1 MNDILKTYME
11 RFRENR
17 HTLRRYTAFVLALAM
32 ITTLFVNWQL
42 HGVGI
47 SMTAQ
52 YQCGEEEHT
61 HTADC
66 YTKVLTCGYEEG
78 ELENADEVAAAAAA
92 TSQPTIEEEPA
103 PLSLEPQI
111 EFVPHEHTDD
121 CYTEVQTL
129 TCMEEEH
136 VHDDDCFDPEDG
148 SLICDKFE
156 HTHDESCYTTEYE
169 LTCGLEEGEL
179 VEQVVEPTQSA
190 ALAAMAVAEPVALV
204 PMVDTVEPIYHHHT
218 DACYEEV
225 LTCPLP
231 EHHHTVACLSDTS
244 ADLETPEEW
253 QAANAEAVM
262 TGNWAEDLVSV
273 AQTQL
278 GYEQSEKNFEIDPAD
293 GVTLRYYSRY
303 GQSYGNPYGEWDVM
317 FLSYCLKYAG
327 IPQSAIPQ
335 EASVLALRS
344 SMSDMDWLLD
354 GEDGSAADVG
364 DIVIYNKYVTRTVA
378 VDSSADGAAD
388 GLDDQFSMDAEGE
401 NGAELEESGAAA
413 LDTAPAA
420 EDMTTLDTPDIPDI
434 PDTANPEQ
442 PAAKPVDSAD
452 TAAPS
457 VGSPAVEPQTTTVTD
472 AQPVET
478 VGIVSSVDS
487 DAGTLTVISG
497 DVDGKVAEVTLF
509 NTEVVGVVDVAAA
522 QYADTYGS
530 QLPTISASRPN
541 RAPTASTAGAT
552 TPVETSDFHDFT
564 NDITSAKLQY
574 RGSQWENWSDITADS
589 YIDEYAE
596 INALLDYTLP
606 AGTLSDTKN
615 TIKYTLP
622 DALKNFKEA
631 GYVRDTSSGKT
642 IGVGKIENGVVSITF
657 YDAYVEMNA
666 KGSPIYG
673 SVAFDGK
680 ASEMEITYDQETT
693 IKFNE
698 SHSSTIIIKKDSK
711 TYGDLH
717 TQKSII
723 DSDLANGTVKYTV
736 KVWSTYGT
744 AGHPVTLDDIMTNIQ
759 LDTTKGITVTKSTYT
774 SVDSSSLTYTPG
786 NKGFT
791 GTLPALG
798 EDEYYE
804 LTYWGMLPSDLKGG
818 NVTTTN
824 QIHVESTNSKGEK
837 IDSDSSVNF
846 NFNTVKKTGVK
857 NDDDTISWTVT
868 LNENHAEMKGWTLSD
883 ELNGSDYK
891 GTVHFETSTG
901 ASFDDALP
909 YKFGTNSADTDTTAS
924 YTITY
929 KTPGDHDYNTSQVKN
944 KVTLKDDHDNEK
956 GSSEYDV
963 EVGSKDAYFKD
974 GKGVIENTDGT
985 LTLNWH
991 IKLII
996 DKDYAA
1002 GWKWYD
1008 QASCY
1013 NAQYFTPKQRQ
1024 DLYAELDRVLNGHYY
1039 EVSDAYGNKKTDN
1052 YTGTWDT
1059 IGIIGTKPLTKGTVL
1074 EFDFSTTIKRPDKK
1088 TDFKNQCYFN
1098 STAFDGTNTYRP
1110 NGNAIVKK
1118 YDKATGSADNSSHD
1132 YHDISG
1138 KLQWTIEVTLT
1149 EAFKNAE
1156 KAGLTHINITDTLP
1170 AGVTLDDIDI
1180 SGEGHWGKNGNI
1192 TKTSNSWTFPTWVHN
1207 PGNRQGPDL
1216 TATLS
1221 TLSDGK
1227 QSVDIEVPVELL
1239 SVMEQDQKILV
1250 YIYANITENPELWKS
1265 SQKNFTN
1272 EVKVTDSTSKDWGS
1286 ASQTQEITYNN
1297 LHDAVQKSGVQVD
1310 ESDAQNTIEYSVIVN
1325 PDGKVIL
1332 NNPNI
1337 KLTLID
1343 ELTYGYNPWHDKQV
1357 TSLVPS
1363 SVAVYAYDAT
1373 ASNKRGQPLSVS
1385 EYSYLYETIGYD
1397 SNQQGSRTN
1406 RLTFTLPNATPLV
1419 VVYRYNTSV
1428 TTGNSIELSNTATL
1442 KAEDTKITS
1451 VTDKTT
1457 VKISSSSFNAN
1468 VKGIL
1473 AYKVDKDNNAVYLPG
1488 AEFSLYAWQSND
1500 TWTLVSGDIITNANG
1515 ELVDSQ
1521 GRNLSLIM
1529 TDKNKNVQVHN
1540 QAFKLVETQAPS
1552 GYIFDPNN
1560 AYYFYIPD
1568 TDEKL
1573 YPKNL
1578 PTDLSA
1584 YHIVTAGGYL
1594 YLTNEKT
1601 QVYELPSTGG
1611 SGTLPYT
1618 AVGGTMMLSALAYSF
1633 IHRKRRHEG
1642 RADD

>member
-78 ELENADEVAAAAAA
+78 ELENADEVAAAAA
-92 TSQPTIEEEPA
+92 TSQPTVEAEPM

-190 ALAAMAVAEPVALV
+190 ELAAMAVAEPVALE
-204 PMVDTVEPIYHHHT
+204 PMVNTVEPIYHHHT

-388 GLDDQFSMDAEGE
+388 GLDDLFSMDAEGE
-401 NGAELEESGAAA
+401 NGAELEESGDDA

-420 EDMTTLDTPDIPDI
+420 EDMTTLDTPDLPDI

-457 VGSPAVEPQTTTVTD
+457 VGSPAAEPQTTTVTD

-487 DAGTLTVISG
+487 DADTLTVISG

-759 LDTTKGITVTKSTYT
+759 LDTTKGITVTKNTST

-868 LNENHAEMKGWTLSD
+868 LNENHAEMKCWTLSD

-1118 YDKATGSADNSSHD
+1118 YDKATGKTAKSILISCGARLAPF
-1132 YHDISG
+1132 DIQEVRDATMYDELELD
-1138 KLQWTIEVTLT
+1138 KL
-1149 EAFKNAE
+1149 
-1156 KAGLTHINITDTLP
+1156 GDR
-1170 AGVTLDDIDI
+1170 
-1180 SGEGHWGKNGNI
+1180 
-1192 TKTSNSWTFPTWVHN
+1192 KTALF
-1207 PGNRQGPDL
+1207 L
-1216 TATLS
+1216 IM
-1221 TLSDGK
+1221 SD
-1227 QSVDIEVPVELL
+1227 
-1239 SVMEQDQKILV
+1239 
-1250 YIYANITENPELWKS
+1250 
-1265 SQKNFTN
+1265 
-1272 EVKVTDSTSKDWGS
+1272 TDSTFNFLISMIY
-1286 ASQTQEITYNN
+1286 TQLFN
-1297 LHDAVQKSGVQVD
+1297 LLCDKADDQYG
-1310 ESDAQNTIEYSVIVN
+1310 
-1325 PDGKVIL
+1325 GKLPVHVRC
-1332 NNPNI
+1332 
-1337 KLTLID
+1337 LID
-1343 ELTYGYNPWHDKQV
+1343 ECANIGQIPQLEK
-1357 TSLVPS
+1357 LV
-1363 SVAVYAYDAT
+1363 AT
-1373 ASNKRGQPLSVS
+1373 IRSREISACLVLQTRSQLKAIYKDNADTIVGNMDSQIFLGGS
-1385 EYSYLYETIGYD
+1385 EPTTLKDLAEALGKETID
-1397 SNQQGSRTN
+1397 S
-1406 RLTFTLPNATPLV
+1406 
-1419 VVYRYNTSV
+1419 YNNSDTR
-1428 TTGNSIELSNTATL
+1428 GNSPSYGTNYQKLGHELMSRDELAVLDGGKCILQLRGVRPFLSDKYDLTQHPNYKYTSDYDPKNALDIEKFLNR
-1442 KAEDTKITS
+1442 KEKIHPDDTF
-1451 VTDKTT
+1451 VM
-1457 VKISSSSFNAN
+1457 
-1468 VKGIL
+1468 
-1473 AYKVDKDNNAVYLPG
+1473 VD
-1488 AEFSLYAWQSND
+1488 
-1500 TWTLVSGDIITNANG
+1500 
-1515 ELVDSQ
+1515 VDS
-1521 GRNLSLIM
+1521 
-1529 TDKNKNVQVHN
+1529 
-1540 QAFKLVETQAPS
+1540 
-1552 GYIFDPNN
+1552 
-1560 AYYFYIPD
+1560 
-1568 TDEKL
+1568 
-1573 YPKNL
+1573 L
-1578 PTDLSA
+1578 PPA
-1584 YHIVTAGGYL
+1584 
-1594 YLTNEKT
+1594 
-1601 QVYELPSTGG
+1601 
-1611 SGTLPYT
+1611 
-1618 AVGGTMMLSALAYSF
+1618 
-1633 IHRKRRHEG
+1633 
-1642 RADD
+1642 